1 MFARFYSEFFEI
13 SRIFIAN
20 FISFRTFLYRKSADG
35 VCFRIGMTIFA
46 GRRAEF
52 LFKGVDE
59 ISYAFNARSVA
70 TFFERTGRRHEKVCG
85 IVETKRQDVF
95 CKRFAEF
102 RFEYPV
108 YDLPLLPML
117 FKKEAYRRD
126 NYPRVE

>member
-13 SRIFIAN
+13 SRIFIAK

-52 LFKGVDE
+52 
-59 ISYAFNARSVA
+59 
-70 TFFERTGRRHEKVCG
+70 
-85 IVETKRQDVF
+85 
-95 CKRFAEF
+95 

-117 FKKEAYRRD
+117 FEKEAYRRD